1 VYNRTHKNNHTNNKL
16 NSTFLGYKRACVV
29 ILPAL
34 LVMTSV
40 LPGCSRVRRNS
51 PRSNNET
58 SLQSSVPWTNF
69 NKKIQVPIDPAVS
82 LCAAIS
88 PDGKIIALGGRRLV
102 LLRMSDLLHGSDH
115 MIILDRSDQRP
126 IKPILEFTTFPSY
139 VVYSAA
145 FSPNGKTIAA
155 GCSDGTVK
163 LWQISDKKLIK
174 TFRGHMGIVSSVSFS
189 PNGTVIAS
197 GGLDGTIKL
206 WRVSNGERIRTL
218 VDEYNTS
225 GICSVA
231 FSPKATTL
239 VSGELNG
246 RVKLWYASQG
256 KVKTEDIGIP
266 RGPGWSTAFS
276 PDGNLLAL
284 GTKGGTIEL
293 YRVSDSNLLWIRSDG
308 KDAEEI
314 RSLAFSPDG
323 SMIVSGG
330 EDKVIRLWRTFDGKF
345 LPH

>member
-1 VYNRTHKNNHTNNKL
+1 
-16 NSTFLGYKRACVV
+16 
-29 ILPAL
+29 
-34 LVMTSV
+34 
-40 LPGCSRVRRNS
+40 
-51 PRSNNET
+51 
-58 SLQSSVPWTNF
+58 VPWTDF
-69 NKKIQVPIDPAVS
+69 NKNIQVPIDPAVS

-88 PDGKIIALGGRRLV
+88 PDGNVIALGGRRLV
-102 LLRMSDLLHGSDH
+102 LLRTSDLLHGSE
-115 MIILDRSDQRP
+115 QRP
-126 IKPILEFTTFPSY
+126 LKPILEFTTFPSY

-163 LWQISDKKLIK
+163 LWQISDRKLIK

-246 RVKLWYASQG
+246 IVKLWYASQG
-256 KVKTEDIGIP
+256 KVKTEDISIP

-284 GTKGGTIEL
+284 GTKGGIIDL

-330 EDKVIRLWRTFDGKF
+330 EDKVIRLWRTFDGKLLKKLEGHTDTVRF
-345 LPH
+345 TAFSPDARFIVSVSDDCTIRIW